1 MSGIKSTSGATPTAP
16 VDTAKHSAAPG
27 QQVTAVTPAT
37 PAGGQSNSGIPH
49 ATSISSLSEGTMLA
63 AVVTARV
70 SGGDTMLHTEVGNF
84 RMAAR
89 SPIPV
94 GSHVVL
100 EIEALDD
107 LITARV
113 IAINTEKLASPPS
126 VTLLPIVNNA
136 PAKPDLYALAT
147 LMANDEGAE
156 GKMQNIAATL
166 GQSYKPGTS
175 EALKTIIA
183 PPPPQNPQAPGTDRP
198 AQTPTGNANNA
209 LFTAS
214 LSAATT
220 SAAAARSASSTA
232 AAYAHTTA
240 PGART
245 AVTPPQTSALP
256 PATNAVT
263 AASQPSVE
271 VVKATIDTP
280 PISQQFVQSAGLYTL
295 ASGNQLTL
303 AVSDTTA
310 ATTMNPEL
318 QKIVATGTVISLSGP
333 MGKAPGGGQYMQVH
347 VQSSDLG
354 SIRYLSSNPPAA
366 GTQLNLALSEKL
378 DQFPITVPFASSG
391 AFKTPHLPLMSSWEN
406 LRTALNLLAAHD
418 PALASIVLNSRIPT
432 ANTNL
437 GASLLFFLSA
447 LNGGNINKWLGQDF
461 QLTMEKAGHADLFK
475 SLSDD
480 FTALSRL
487 NSDAGGNDWKTL
499 VFPFYSETRLQQ
511 LKMFYRKHSREGENG
526 AEDETRFI
534 IELDLSKSGAV
545 QLDGLFKPKQFDLLF
560 RHQQELDTT
569 LKTRVSEIFTENME
583 ITGLSGSLSFRKDK
597 TFPIHPTEEWEGQ
610 MRNSRDV

>member
-16 VDTAKHSAAPG
+16 VDTAKNTAASG
-27 QQVTAVTPAT
+27 QQVSPVTPAT
-37 PAGGQSNSGIPH
+37 PSGGQSNSGVPT
-49 ATSISSLSEGTMLA
+49 ATSISTLSEGTMLA
-63 AVVTARV
+63 AVVTARA

-100 EIEALDD
+100 EIEAFDD

-113 IAINTEKLASPPS
+113 VAINTEKLASPPS
-126 VTLLPIVNNA
+126 VTLLPIINNL
-136 PAKPDLYALAT
+136 PS
-147 LMANDEGAE
+147 E

-166 GQSYKPGTS
+166 SQTHKPGTGDT
-175 EALKTIIA
+175 LKA
-183 PPPPQNPQAPGTDRP
+183 MMGPPPPQNLQTTGADRP
-198 AQTPTGNANNA
+198 AQAAAGHANSA
-209 LFTAS
+209 LLTAS
-214 LSAATT
+214 LSAGIT
-220 SAAAARSASSTA
+220 SAATARSASSTA
-232 AAYAHTTA
+232 AAYAHTTG
-240 PGART
+240 PGARGAAT
-245 AVTPPQTSALP
+245 QTSALP
-256 PATNAVT
+256 PAT
-263 AASQPSVE
+263 AAAAATGQSGTELVR
-271 VVKATIDTP
+271 ATIDMP
-280 PISQQFVQSAGLYTL
+280 PINQRFVQSAGLYTL
-295 ASGNQLTL
+295 AAGNQLTL
-303 AVSDTTA
+303 VASDKTVAVPA
-310 ATTMNPEL
+310 NPEL
-318 QKIVATGTVISLSGP
+318 QKIVATGTVVSLSGP
-333 MGKAPGGGQYMQVH
+333 MGKNPGGGQYMQVH

-378 DQFPITVPFASSG
+378 DQFPIPGPFASSG

-406 LRTALNLLAAHD
+406 LRSTLNLLAAHD
-418 PALASIVLNSRIPT
+418 PTLASIVLNSRIPT

-447 LNGGNINKWLGQDF
+447 LNGGNINKWLGQDV
-461 QLTMEKAGHADLFK
+461 QLTLEKAGHGDLFK

-560 RHQQELDTT
+560 RHQQELDTA
-569 LKTRVSEIFTENME
+569 LKARVSEIFTENME
-583 ITGLSGSLSFRKDK
+583 ITGLSGSLTFRKENS
-597 TFPIHPTEEWEGQ
+597 FPIHPTEEWEGQ
-610 MRNSRDV
+610 IHSSRDA